1 MRLIRLAAIIAVLI
15 LSPILTACTARSAGA
30 SLTLRGHPARGVNLG
45 NALEAPTEGEWG
57 MTLQE
62 DYFDLIKD
70 AGFDLVRIP
79 IRWSA
84 HAAEE
89 PPYTIDPAFFARID
103 WVIEQALRRKL
114 ITVINLHHYNE
125 LTIYPPNHRARF
137 MAIWRQI
144 AERYRDR
151 DARLYFEPL
160 NEPNGGL
167 YGDVWNQYAADV
179 IAVIRETNPTRKI
192 VINSTNW
199 ARITQFYELKLP
211 ADPNLIVTFHYYEP
225 FEFTH
230 QGAEWAENSSLWLGK
245 TWEGTEA
252 EQRSIRQDLDM
263 ATEMAKR
270 QGWTLFM
277 GEFGAYSRADMAS
290 RARWTRFLA
299 QEAEARGIAWAY
311 WEFGAG
317 FGVYDREARAWRR
330 ELLAALIPNSPAL
343 K

>member
-1 MRLIRLAAIIAVLI
+1 MRRVMCIAAVAALLVSVA
-15 LSPILTACTARSAGA
+15 LSACTPQGRGA
-30 SLTLRGHPARGVNLG
+30 SLMVGGHPARGVNLG
-45 NALEAPTEGEWG
+45 NALEAPVEGEWG

-62 DYFDLIKD
+62 DYFQLIKG
-70 AGFDLVRIP
+70 AGFNLVRIP

-84 HAAEE
+84 HALAE
-89 PPYTIDPAFFARID
+89 PPYTIDPAFFARVD
-103 WVIEQALRRKL
+103 WAVEQALKRKL
-114 ITVINLHHYNE
+114 TTVINLHHYDE
-125 LTIYPPNHRARF
+125 LTAYPPNHKARF
-137 MAIWRQI
+137 LAMWRQI
-144 AERYRDR
+144 AERYRGR

-167 YGDVWNQYAADV
+167 EGEVWNAYVAEA

-192 VINSTNW
+192 VVDSTNW

-211 ADPNLIVTFHYYEP
+211 ADPHLIVSFHYYEP

-230 QGAEWAENSSLWLGK
+230 QGAEWAEGSSLWLGK

-252 EQRSIRQDLDM
+252 QQRMIRADLDM
-263 ATEMAKR
+263 AVTMATK

-290 RARWTRFLA
+290 RARWTRFLV
-299 QEAEARGIAWAY
+299 QEAEARGIAWAS

-317 FGVYDREARAWRR
+317 FGVYDREAGAWHR
-330 ELLAALIPNSPAL
+330 ELLAALIPDSPAL